1 MSMAV
6 WAPGER
12 LVLAARRTVSSDF
25 NARILAFCTSRHWW
39 SVHTSGTTRDVAVIT
54 RHPWPCCNPYPVTA
68 AN

>member
-25 NARILAFCTSRHWW
+25 NARILAFCTSRHW
-39 SVHTSGTTRDVAVIT
+39 
-54 RHPWPCCNPYPVTA
+54 
-68 AN
+68 